1 MQYLNGTVKHYDG
14 IIPQVNVLG
23 VIDLGAVMKDMAEQ
37 VGPVDLEHPHKTP
50 NAEKWDTMTVEE
62 YLQRNCWTEAAR
74 KLLRVGIR
82 IVLCVEPCEVSVL
95 AWLWYVKQSGGVKRI
110 FETHNGAQDSKV
122 QGGAGQVAQ
131 LLARELGDGVI
142 RINAPVRRI
151 DYSDASRVRL
161 DGIGFTVTATHV
173 ILAVPPMQQM
183 RMEFLPALDHL
194 RYQSLQRYP
203 MGHVMKTF
211 MYYDKPFWRHLGLNG
226 QIVCD
231 QGISKVTVED
241 IKPDGS
247 KPCIMG
253 FVFPKEAAAFGGPEA
268 KMKALGEHYAKVF
281 QTDEAL
287 HPIAYK
293 EKNWAE
299 ETWQGGCIGLMGPG
313 AMTKYRMAHRE
324 PIQKR
329 IFMAGTEN
337 AYRMVGYMDGAVE
350 AGERIARN
358 VLVTMGRL
366 PASEYDVVSSP
377 PPSAQLPYV
386 DMELSFVERHA
397 PTVPQVIAVAA
408 GIAGA
413 ALWLLYS
420 RRQLSTQ
427 K

>member
-1 MQYLNGTVKHYDG
+1 M
-14 IIPQVNVLG
+14 LG

-122 QGGAGQVAQ
+122 QGGVGQVAQ
-131 LLARELGDGVI
+131 LLARELGDDVI

-211 MYYDKPFWRHLGLNG
+211 MYYDKPFWRLRGLCG

-231 QGISKVTVED
+231 DGIARATIED

-253 FVFPKEAAAFGGPEA
+253 FVASDMAAQFGGVPQDVRI
-268 KMKALGEHYAKVF
+268 KMLGEHYAKVF

-299 ETWQGGCIGLMGPG
+299 ETWVGGCYVGVQGP
-313 AMTKYRMAHRE
+313 AVITKYRMAHRE

-377 PPSAQLPYV
+377 PPSAQLPFV

-397 PTVPQVIAVAA
+397 PTVPQVIAVAV
-408 GIAGA
+408 GII
-413 ALWLLYS
+413 ALVWY
-420 RRQLSTQ
+420 RFVR
-427 K
+427 